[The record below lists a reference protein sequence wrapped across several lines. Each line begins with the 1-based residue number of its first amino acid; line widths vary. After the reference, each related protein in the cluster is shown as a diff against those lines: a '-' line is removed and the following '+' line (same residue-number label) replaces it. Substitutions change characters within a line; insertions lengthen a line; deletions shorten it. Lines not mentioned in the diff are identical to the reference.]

1 MKVSLQK
8 RLTWILL
15 ALTLFAWVASAAVT
29 YFYSSRALLE
39 QVDRQ
44 LEQYA
49 DLVTYI
55 SRVFARQLAQGQP
68 LYEAWSGHDYDQA
81 HLQPI
86 LIEGLDSEGIA
97 PAINVW
103 EGGSMIA
110 LVEGSPRF
118 QQPSTEGLG
127 YLELDGGA
135 NQWRTLSRWDDTTA
149 LWIQVGIELGSA
161 RRDML
166 GTLGSA
172 LMPLL
177 IVLPLTI
184 ALLYLGVFR
193 GLLPLRSLAE
203 QISQRK
209 PGLLDP
215 VATEDVPEELSAV
228 VSSLNDLFGR
238 LALAMESEQ
247 RFTANAAHE
256 LLTPLAAIKTEVQLC
271 QRQLSDGPAVNML
284 QRITERV
291 DRAGHT
297 VEQLLTLARV
307 DPDAPVGTGPVRF
320 DELLTEVIAENA
332 HLAADRG
339 LEVSVQDLT
348 PATLQGNSEALA
360 ILMRNLLVNAFRYS
374 SGDPVVKISLAL
386 RQNEVILA
394 VCNDCMPLSAAEHER
409 LCDRFYRVPGSAGL
423 GAGLGLSIVSRI
435 AALHGAR
442 LETGAGD
449 AGRGF
454 CARVYFPQAD

>member
-15 ALTLFAWVASAAVT
+15 ALTLSAWVASAALT
-29 YFYSSRALLE
+29 YFYSSRALLG

-55 SRVFARQLAQGQP
+55 ARVFERQLADGQP

-81 HLQPI
+81 HLEPI
-86 LIEGLDSEGIA
+86 LIEGLVRGGIA

-103 EGGSMIA
+103 ESGNLIA

-118 QQPSTEGLG
+118 QHPVAEGLR
-127 YLELDGGA
+127 YLDRNEGQ
-135 NQWRTLSRWDDTTA
+135 NQWRILSRWDDATA

-177 IVLPLTI
+177 VVLPLTI

-193 GLLPLRSLAE
+193 GLLPVRSLAE
-203 QISQRK
+203 QISRRK
-209 PGLLDP
+209 SGLLDP
-215 VATEDVPEELSAV
+215 VATEGVPEELSEV
-228 VSSLNDLFGR
+228 VSALNQLFSR

-271 QRQLSDGPAVNML
+271 QRQLHDGPAVSML
-284 QRITERV
+284 QRITQRV
-291 DRAGHT
+291 DRASHI

-307 DPDAPVGTGPVRF
+307 DPDAPVTTDRVRL

-339 LEVSVQDLT
+339 LDVSVDGVVPT
-348 PATLQGNSEALA
+348 ILQGNADALA
-360 ILMRNLLVNAFRYS
+360 IMLRNLLVNAFRYS
-374 SGDPVVKISLAL
+374 SDDQAVHINLSAMGS
-386 RQNEVILA
+386 EVLLEI
-394 VCNDCMPLSAAEHER
+394 CNDCPPLSADEYAR

-435 AALHGAR
+435 ATLHGAR
-442 LETGAGD
+442 LETGPGED
-449 AGRGF
+449 GRGF
-454 CARVYFPQAD
+454 CARIVFPQSG

>member
-15 ALTLFAWVASAAVT
+15 ALTLFAWIASAAVT
-29 YFYSSRALLE
+29 YFYSSRALLG

-55 SRVFARQLAQGQP
+55 ARVFERQLAEGQP

-81 HLQPI
+81 HLEPI
-86 LIEGLDSEGIA
+86 LIEGLVREGVA

-103 EGGSMIA
+103 EDGSLIA

-118 QQPSTEGLG
+118 QHPVAEGLSD
-127 YLELDGGA
+127 LDMDVGG
-135 NQWRTLSRWDDTTA
+135 NQWRTLSRWDENTA

-161 RRDML
+161 RRDMQ

-215 VATEDVPEELSAV
+215 VATDDVPEELSEV
-228 VSSLNDLFGR
+228 VSALNKLFSR

-271 QRQLSDGPAVNML
+271 QRRLDSGPAVSML
-284 QRITERV
+284 QRITQRV

-307 DPDAPVGTGPVRF
+307 DPDAPVTRDPVRL
-320 DELLTEVIAENA
+320 DELLTEVLAENA

-339 LEVSVQDLT
+339 LDVTVEEVTAV
-348 PATLQGNSEALA
+348 TLPGNAEALA
-360 ILMRNLLVNAFRYS
+360 ILLRNLLVNAFRYS
-374 SGDPVVKISLAL
+374 SDDEPVRVRLVLEEKDCLL
-386 RQNEVILA
+386 E
-394 VCNDCMPLSAAEHER
+394 VCNDCEPLSPAEHAR
-409 LCDRFYRVPGSAGL
+409 LADRFYRVPGSAGM

-435 AALHGAR
+435 AALQDAR
-442 LETGAGD
+442 LEPGPAKG
-449 AGRGF
+449 GRGI
-454 CARVYFPQAD
+454 CARVYFPQSA